1 MQREPSHLNEANP
14 RMARLIESISMA
26 IQYGAFVVDG
36 LEVTAQTASLA
47 GTNVLTN
54 ADGFATHHEHLVFA
68 LSRVGTAGW
77 ALVATYPNNT
87 NQTNVFIFTR
97 QG

>member
-1 MQREPSHLNEANP
+1 
-14 RMARLIESISMA
+14 MA

-36 LEVTAQTASLA
+36 LEVTAQTVTLA
-47 GTNVLTN
+47 GTPVLTN
-54 ADGFATHHEHLVFA
+54 ADGFSAHQERLVFA
-68 LSRVGTAGW
+68 LGRVGAAGW
-77 ALVATYPNNT
+77 ALVATYPDNA